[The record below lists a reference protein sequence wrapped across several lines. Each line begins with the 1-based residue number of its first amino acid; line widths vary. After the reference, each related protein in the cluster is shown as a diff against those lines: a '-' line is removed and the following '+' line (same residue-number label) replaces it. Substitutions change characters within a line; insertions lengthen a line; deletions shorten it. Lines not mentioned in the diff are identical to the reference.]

1 MKQQYI
7 YLVFTKTGTWLS
19 RTLNFFENSDY
30 IHVSLGLDNPLNN
43 LYSFGRTNP
52 SNPFSGGFVV
62 EDLSEGIYKR
72 FEDTSLCI
80 YRLKVT
86 EKQYYILRKK
96 ISPFIISKH
105 SYRYNF
111 IGLFGLWFNLPV
123 NRSFHF
129 FCSQFVS
136 LALTQAGIYRPKK
149 AFGLIKPCDL
159 LQIKALEL
167 VYKGTIKSY
176 INEKSYAIEA

>member
-30 IHVSLGLDNPLNN
+30 IYVSLGLDNPLNN

-96 ISPFIISKH
+96 SH
-105 SYRYNF
+105 
-111 IGLFGLWFNLPV
+111 
-123 NRSFHF
+123 
-129 FCSQFVS
+129 
-136 LALTQAGIYRPKK
+136 
-149 AFGLIKPCDL
+149 L
-159 LQIKALEL
+159 L
-167 VYKGTIKSY
+167 
-176 INEKSYAIEA
+176 

>member
-1 MKQQYI
+1 MAI
-7 YLVFTKTGTWLS
+7 EDS
-19 RTLNFFENSDY
+19 EFFENSDY

-96 ISPFIISKH
+96 NLTF
-105 SYRYNF
+105 YN
-111 IGLFGLWFNLPV
+111 I
-123 NRSFHF
+123 
-129 FCSQFVS
+129 
-136 LALTQAGIYRPKK
+136 QAQ
-149 AFGLIKPCDL
+149 
-159 LQIKALEL
+159 LQI
-167 VYKGTIKSY
+167 
-176 INEKSYAIEA
+176 